1 MTATEAHTDLV
12 PGNWIDRRMPAW
24 IRPYLKLARLDRPT
38 GIWLLML
45 PCWWSIA
52 LGSPG
57 TATGIGTAAL
67 FTVGAIVMRGAG
79 CTVND
84 IIDRDIDAKVERTRT
99 RPLPA
104 GEVGLFG
111 ALVFLALQL
120 AVGLLIL
127 LQLNRLSIA
136 LGITAVVLVAVYPLM
151 KRLTWW
157 PQAFLGITFNWGALM
172 GWTAATGSIGG
183 ASLALYAGG
192 FCWTMVYDTI
202 YAHQDARDDELA
214 GVKSTA
220 LRFGEFSRLMLA
232 AFAVAM
238 VALIVVAGDIA
249 GLGPIFRLLM
259 IPVALHL
266 AWILIFWRKD
276 DPRDCLKKFQAS
288 RWTGLLVTVAIV
300 AGRVF
305 G

>member
-1 MTATEAHTDLV
+1 MTATDAHTDLV
-12 PGNWIDRRMPAW
+12 PGGWIDRRMPTW

-52 LGSPG
+52 LGSPSM
-57 TATGIGTAAL
+57 AIGIGTAAL
-67 FTVGAIVMRGAG
+67 FTVGAVVMRGAG

-84 IIDRDIDAKVERTRT
+84 IVDRNIDAKVERTRT

-120 AVGLLIL
+120 ALGLVIL
-127 LQLNRLSIA
+127 LQLNRLSIT
-136 LGITAVVLVAVYPLM
+136 LGVIAVALVAAYPLM

-172 GWTAATGSIGG
+172 GWTAATGHIGL
-183 ASLALYAGG
+183 APLALYAGG

-220 LRFGEFSRLMLA
+220 LRFGEFSRLILA
-232 AFAVAM
+232 AFALSM
-238 VALIVVAGDIA
+238 VALITLAGDIA
-249 GLGPIFRLLM
+249 RLGPIFRILM
-259 IPVALHL
+259 VAVALHL
-266 AWILIFWRKD
+266 VWLLLFWRKD
-276 DPRDCLKKFQAS
+276 DPRDCLKTFQAS
-288 RWTGLLVTVAIV
+288 RWTGLLVTIAIV

-305 G
+305 V